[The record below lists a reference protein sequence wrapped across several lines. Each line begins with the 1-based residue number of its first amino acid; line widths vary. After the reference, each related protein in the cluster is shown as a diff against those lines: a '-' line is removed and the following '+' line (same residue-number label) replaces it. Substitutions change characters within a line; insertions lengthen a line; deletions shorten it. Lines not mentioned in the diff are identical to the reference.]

1 MFRRLHS
8 SGDKNYPCVVNDEG
22 VLWDSGVINLNNP
35 TGLLNAVFFYNGKN
49 SCLRGGLEHRSLKLS
64 HFKRQ
69 TDNVNGKWLLAM
81 FTLNVDQKITKVDL
95 PHLIK

>member
-49 SCLRGGLEHRSLKLS
+49 FCLGRFRTQKLEIIS
-64 HFKRQ
+64 F
-69 TDNVNGKWLLAM
+69 
-81 FTLNVDQKITKVDL
+81 QKTNR
-95 PHLIK
+95 